1 MLDVHLVKY
10 GKVRAQCQQTVTAF
24 FLFCFS
30 SAVVVCFSSS
40 LLFFQFQFKVDGE
53 WWTWIDYPRFHSLMQ
68 RYTNSNGLKTFSTA
82 DYMAKTP
89 HWAVY
94 GATEQGF
101 DPEETRYFRKKRKDI
116 SGC

>member
-1 MLDVHLVKY
+1 M
-10 GKVRAQCQQTVTAF
+10 AC
-24 FLFCFS
+24 
-30 SAVVVCFSSS
+30 
-40 LLFFQFQFKVDGE
+40 FQFKVDGE

-68 RYTNSNGLKTFSTA
+68 SYNDSNGLKTFTAA

-94 GATEQGF
+94 GAAEQGF
-101 DPEETRYFRKKRKDI
+101 DPEETRHFRKKRKDI